1 MPNPS
6 TTSLPDLPN
15 IEQLIDGEGQITIG
29 AIHPLRCVAIAN
41 DGHNS
46 LAMLVRRDGETLA
59 QLLIRLD
66 AAIAKACNEETF
78 TDEVNVPPPRQTP
91 PRRR

>member
-1 MPNPS
+1 MPS
-6 TTSLPDLPN
+6 SGASSLPDLSN
-15 IEQLIDGEGQITIG
+15 IEQLVDGAGQITIG
-29 AIHPLRCVAIAN
+29 AVHPLRCVAIAN
-41 DGHNS
+41 DGHSS
-46 LAMLVRRDGETLA
+46 LAMLLRRDGETLM

-66 AAIAKACNEETF
+66 AAIAKAYNEETS

>member
-1 MPNPS
+1 MPRSNPV
-6 TTSLPDLPN
+6 SLPSLPN
-15 IEQLIDGEGQITIG
+15 IEQLVDGAGQITIG

-41 DGHNS
+41 DGHSS
-46 LAMLVRRDGETLA
+46 LAMLLRRDGETLT

-66 AAIAKACNEETF
+66 AAIAKAYDENTL
-78 TDEVNVPPPRQTP
+78 TDEVNVPPPRQSP

>member
-1 MPNPS
+1 MPSSNA
-6 TTSLPDLPN
+6 TSLPN

-41 DGHNS
+41 DGHSS
-46 LAMLVRRDGETLA
+46 LAMLVRHDGETLT

-66 AAIAKACNEETF
+66 AAIAKAYDEHTL
-78 TDEVNVPPPRQTP
+78 TDEVNVPPLRQTP